1 MDDQLF
7 AYLQD
12 DIREMKSDI
21 KTLLAFKW
29 QILGGSAVI
38 SVLVSIVFQIILSKL
53 N

>member
-7 AYLQD
+7 QYLQQ
-12 DIREMKSDI
+12 DIQEMKSDI

-38 SVLVSIVFQIILSKL
+38 SILVSIVFQIILSKI